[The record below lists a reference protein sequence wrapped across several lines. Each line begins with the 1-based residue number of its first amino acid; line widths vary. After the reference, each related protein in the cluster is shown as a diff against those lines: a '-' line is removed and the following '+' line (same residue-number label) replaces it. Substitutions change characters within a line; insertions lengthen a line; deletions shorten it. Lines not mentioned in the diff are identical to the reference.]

1 MRLPHAIP
9 LPTVFALVAGLVTLF
24 AVASFATAQ
33 GGTEDNGFLS
43 APAPSSPPPATSDDL
58 IEPEVTIIETDTE
71 VIYEYRVNGRVYM
84 VKIQPQVGP
93 PYYMM
98 DIDGD
103 GLLDVQNQR
112 PPELAVPQWLLFSW

>member
-1 MRLPHAIP
+1 MRSLSVIVVSAGVAS
-9 LPTVFALVAGLVTLF
+9 LALVGPTLLV
-24 AVASFATAQ
+24 AQ
-33 GGTEDNGFLS
+33 DAFEDNGFLS
-43 APAPSSPPPATSDDL
+43 APAPAAPAPATPDDL
-58 IEPEVTIIETDTE
+58 IEPEVTITETDTE

-84 VKIQPQVGP
+84 VKIDPIVGP

-103 GLLDVQNQR
+103 GVLDVQNQR

>member
-1 MRLPHAIP
+1 MSVLPVIA
-9 LPTVFALVAGLVTLF
+9 VSAAFALFTVVGSTTVA
-24 AVASFATAQ
+24 AQ
-33 GGTEDNGFLS
+33 NGVEDNGFLS
-43 APAPSSPPPATSDDL
+43 APAPAAPAPTTSDDL

-71 VIYEYRVNGRVYM
+71 VIYEYRIKGRVYM
-84 VKIQPQVGP
+84 VKVQPMAGP

-103 GLLDVQNQR
+103 GVLDVQNQR

>member
-1 MRLPHAIP
+1 MRPFLAFA
-9 LPTVFALVAGLVTLF
+9 LPT
-24 AVASFATAQ
+24 AVAVLVGFIASSASAQ
-33 GGTEDNGFLS
+33 GGFDDGGFLS
-43 APAPSSPPPATSDDL
+43 APAPSAPAPATSNDL

>member
-1 MRLPHAIP
+1 MRSFFAFA
-9 LPTVFALVAGLVTLF
+9 LPT
-24 AVASFATAQ
+24 AVALFVGFVPPSAVAQ
-33 GGTEDNGFLS
+33 GGVDDNGFLS
-43 APAPSSPPPATSDDL
+43 APAPSAPAPVTSADL

-84 VKIQPQVGP
+84 VKIQPQIGP
-93 PYYMM
+93 PYFMM

-103 GLLDVQNQR
+103 GLLDVQDQR

>member
-1 MRLPHAIP
+1 MSVLPAIAVP
-9 LPTVFALVAGLVTLF
+9 AAFALF
-24 AVASFATAQ
+24 AVVGATTATAQ
-33 GGTEDNGFLS
+33 DATEDNGFLS
-43 APAPSSPPPATSDDL
+43 APAPAVPAPTTADDL

-71 VIYEYRVNGRVYM
+71 VIYEYRIKGRLYM
-84 VKIQPQVGP
+84 VKVQPMAGP

-103 GLLDVQNQR
+103 GVLDTQNQR

>member
-1 MRLPHAIP
+1 MRSP
-9 LPTVFALVAGLVTLF
+9 LAFAFPT
-24 AVASFATAQ
+24 AVALLVGSIPQSAVAQ
-33 GGTEDNGFLS
+33 GGFDDDGFLS
-43 APAPSSPPPATSDDL
+43 APAPSAPPPVTSDDL

-93 PYYMM
+93 PYFLM

-112 PPELAVPQWLLFSW
+112 PPELSVPQWLLFSW